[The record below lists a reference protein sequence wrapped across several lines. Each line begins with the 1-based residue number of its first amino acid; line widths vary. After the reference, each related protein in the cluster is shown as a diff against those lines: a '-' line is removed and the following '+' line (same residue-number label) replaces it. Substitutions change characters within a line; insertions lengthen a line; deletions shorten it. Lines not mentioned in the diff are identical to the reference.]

1 MDLVN
6 IILGLFVGFW
16 LGVIVIS
23 ILKAGTVYD
32 NELLLT
38 YIQKLKE
45 ELKDEEENN
54 KLLRE
59 ANESLKEDYLKL
71 KEKYDQNYIQL
82 DALKAKCNKFSDWR
96 FKMKNI
102 KNFVNKMKKSFQSE
116 RKRLSGIVKRDE
128 QDCKFLEIPFEVEKT
143 TCLAVYD
150 ITLRSFIKLQAL
162 ISPEV
167 TFEVKL
173 DT

>member
-1 MDLVN
+1 
-6 IILGLFVGFW
+6 
-16 LGVIVIS
+16 
-23 ILKAGTVYD
+23 
-32 NELLLT
+32 
-38 YIQKLKE
+38 
-45 ELKDEEENN
+45 
-54 KLLRE
+54 
-59 ANESLKEDYLKL
+59 
-71 KEKYDQNYIQL
+71 
-82 DALKAKCNKFSDWR
+82 
-96 FKMKNI
+96 MKNI

-128 QDCKFLEIPFEVEKT
+128 QDCKFLEIPFEVKKT

-150 ITLRSFIKLQAL
+150 TTLRSFIKLQAL